1 MTFGFKTGAVP
12 FGTPMPKTGIQKF
25 KAKKGAQIIKILS
38 VEANRI
44 FKTHYLPGVGT
55 FHCMG
60 TEEDPIRECCIDT
73 KAAGEAGSTS
83 HKSYLP
89 IAIYQP
95 SLRGGVSVDFAY
107 LPLGSKKYDALVN
120 MHTNVGDVT
129 KYDIQI
135 NCEEETYQNFTFSPI
150 LNQPSMID
158 SIPDIQ
164 SKIDLFLNDFKMN
177 IEETIAPRKFT
188 PETYAQAKM
197 NALQKSVN
205 GVGAQFTPNTN
216 TSAMFSQSQQVALPT
231 QQVATPQLIT
241 SQPVAPQPVAQPV
254 IPQVNVQ
261 QTPQINPVPAVPV
274 SQPET
279 VVEQPVI
286 EATVVQPA
294 TPVETTSIT
303 DGADGIDWDS
313 MLKN

>member
-1 MTFGFKTGAVP
+1 
-12 FGTPMPKTGIQKF
+12 
-25 KAKKGAQIIKILS
+25 
-38 VEANRI
+38 
-44 FKTHYLPGVGT
+44 
-55 FHCMG
+55 
-60 TEEDPIRECCIDT
+60 
-73 KAAGEAGSTS
+73 
-83 HKSYLP
+83 
-89 IAIYQP
+89 
-95 SLRGGVSVDFAY
+95 
-107 LPLGSKKYDALVN
+107 
-120 MHTNVGDVT
+120 
-129 KYDIQI
+129 
-135 NCEEETYQNFTFSPI
+135 
-150 LNQPSMID
+150 
-158 SIPDIQ
+158 
-164 SKIDLFLNDFKMN
+164 MN

-241 SQPVAPQPVAQPV
+241 SQPVTPQPVAQPV

-261 QTPQINPVPAVPV
+261 QVPQINPVPAVPV